1 MTFFILVHSFNANN
15 LIKVRLGSCQTYTK
29 AQQKKDFFFVHFLAG
44 RNKVILN
51 KKKEKKFP
59 LHFLFQS
66 VFQSLCILKIFLS
79 KREQGRKKRFYSY
92 LKRKIAIEA
101 KGKNTLF
108 FMTKITNYENGKF
121 NFFRKKKLHS
131 R

>member
-51 KKKEKKFP
+51 KKKEKKVSSSFSFSICLP
-59 LHFLFQS
+59 VS
-66 VFQSLCILKIFLS
+66 VHPKDFSL
-79 KREQGRKKRFYSY
+79 KKRT
-92 LKRKIAIEA
+92 
-101 KGKNTLF
+101 G
-108 FMTKITNYENGKF
+108 
-121 NFFRKKKLHS
+121 
-131 R
+131 